1 MQADRQQQRDP
12 NRDRRRTA
20 DKYRFSSREIR
31 TEVDEEQHTNTDSA
45 ERSEQRQQHAA
56 DSDRQQQIQTQA
68 DIQQTADRTSQ
79 TISDAERGKTRR
91 MQSHMK
97 PT

>member
-12 NRDRRRTA
+12 NRDRRRA
-20 DKYRFSSREIR
+20 AHKYRFSR
-31 TEVDEEQHTNTDSA
+31 EVDEEQIRHTTSNN
-45 ERSEQRQQHAA
+45 RQQHAA

-79 TISDAERGKTRR
+79 TISDAKRGKTRR